1 MNVYGIDDLNPY
13 YDVHL
18 KKNRLSI
25 LKKNKNFHFIK
36 KKIEDKKINSFFQK
50 KKIDV
55 IINLAAQ
62 AGVRHSLKNPYV
74 YIESNIMGQVNML
87 ELAKKLNVRKFI
99 YASSSSVYGGNKKMP
114 FSTNQKVDNPISL
127 YAASKKS
134 AELVAE
140 CYSHLFNI
148 KCTGLRFFTV
158 YGPWGRPDMATFIF
172 TKNIIEKK
180 KIEIFNYGKMQ
191 RDFTYIDDIVQGIL
205 GAMKNKKI
213 VNHKIYNLGNSNP
226 EILIEFVEL
235 IEKTLGLKAKKK
247 LMPMQPGDVSK
258 TYADIRESRK
268 DLNYSPKVKISEG
281 IPKFIDWYKE
291 YYRLV

>member
-1 MNVYGIDDLNPY
+1 
-13 YDVHL
+13 
-18 KKNRLSI
+18 
-25 LKKNKNFHFIK
+25 
-36 KKIEDKKINSFFQK
+36 
-50 KKIDV
+50 
-55 IINLAAQ
+55 
-62 AGVRHSLKNPYV
+62 
-74 YIESNIMGQVNML
+74 
-87 ELAKKLNVRKFI
+87 
-99 YASSSSVYGGNKKMP
+99 
-114 FSTNQKVDNPISL
+114 
-127 YAASKKS
+127 
-134 AELVAE
+134 
-140 CYSHLFNI
+140 
-148 KCTGLRFFTV
+148 
-158 YGPWGRPDMATFIF
+158 
-172 TKNIIEKK
+172 
-180 KIEIFNYGKMQ
+180 MQ